1 MSDQLF
7 DVLIVGAG
15 PVGLFC
21 ANELTRQGLSCR
33 IIDKKAQLSDKSKAL
48 ALHIRTLDL
57 LSDCGFLSEVFDKGL
72 KVDGVLFKSKGKEL
86 IDATFANL
94 DADHH
99 FLIDLPQDK
108 TERIFYKG
116 LIDKGL
122 NVEWQTELT
131 AIEETSDHV
140 VSTLKRAN
148 GQSET
153 VQSSWVIACDGSH
166 STLRQLVH
174 AEFIGASIPQTW
186 WLADLM
192 IDWGLP
198 ENKLILYVSDKG
210 PLACFPMGE
219 RRYRVVMTAPE
230 KIMHE
235 KPSMED
241 IDRAF
246 KVRCSDK
253 AILSNPLWISS
264 FGIDHKQI
272 QKYRYGRVFFA
283 GDAAH
288 VHSPMGGQ
296 GLNTGLQ
303 DIYNLSWKLA
313 LVHKEFAKE
322 YLLDS
327 YHSERHPIAATVLK
341 KTGLMTYM
349 IMIKNPMLIYLRNFI
364 MHIAT
369 SFDFIKNA
377 ILYDLAEL
385 SVSYSNSPIV
395 KTLGKKTNFK
405 VGEFLNNF
413 SLIDA
418 KTKEK
423 NELHQITQGT
433 MHHLLLFTGITGNQ
447 LTFLIEIAKVF
458 EQRFD
463 GLIKA
468 HIIVSQ
474 SETLVSSD
482 DIPLFIDD
490 NQKMHHH
497 FSINQSTAVLI
508 RPDKYLG
515 LTQEPVDKD
524 ELLHY
529 MENSYFK

>member
-57 LSDCGFLSEVFDKGL
+57 LDDCGFLDEIIDKGL
-72 KVDGVLFKSKGKEL
+72 KVDGVLFKSKGKKL

-94 DADHH
+94 DADHN

-108 TERIFYKG
+108 TERVFYKG

-131 AIEETSDHV
+131 AVEETSNHV
-140 VSTLKRAN
+140 VSTLKLAN
-148 GQSET
+148 GQNET
-153 VQSSWVIACDGSH
+153 IQSSWIIACDGSH
-166 STLRQLVH
+166 STLRKLVH
-174 AEFIGASIPQTW
+174 AEFIGASIQQTW

-192 IDWGLP
+192 IDWELP

-219 RRYRVVMTAPE
+219 KRYRVVMTAPE
-230 KIMHE
+230 RIMHE
-235 KPSMED
+235 APSMED
-241 IDRAF
+241 IERAF
-246 KVRCSDK
+246 KLRCSDK
-253 AILSNPLWISS
+253 ATLSDPLWISP

-288 VHSPMGGQ
+288 IHSPMGGQ

-313 LVHKEFAKE
+313 LVHKGFAKDI
-322 YLLDS
+322 LLDS
-327 YHSERHPIAATVLK
+327 YHSERHPIAAAVLK

-349 IMIKNPMLIYLRNFI
+349 IMIKNPMFIYLRNFI
-364 MHIAT
+364 MHMAT
-369 SFDFIKNA
+369 SFDFVKKA

-385 SVSYSNSPIV
+385 SVSYSKSSIV
-395 KTLGKKTNFK
+395 KTLGRKTNFK
-405 VGEFLNNF
+405 IGEFLNNF
-413 SLIDA
+413 PLIDVQ
-418 KTKEK
+418 TQEK
-423 NELHQITQGT
+423 KELHQITQGT
-433 MHHLLLFTGITGNQ
+433 MHHLLLFTGTTGNQ
-447 LTFLIEIAKVF
+447 PTILIEIAKVI
-458 EQRFD
+458 EQRFN
-463 GLIKA
+463 GLLKA
-468 HIIVSQ
+468 HIVLSQ
-474 SETLVSSD
+474 SETLLSFDNISV
-482 DIPLFIDD
+482 FIDE
-490 NQKMHHH
+490 NKKMHQH
-497 FSINQSTAVLI
+497 FSISQSIAVLI

-515 LTQEPVDKD
+515 LTQDPVDKD

-529 MENSYFK
+529 MEHSYFK